1 MSTVTAVK
9 PASAA
14 KSSGASGGSESA
26 ANEHAEYVTFRLVDQ
41 WLGIPV
47 MAVQEVLAAQR
58 IARVPM
64 APTAIAGFLNLRGQI
79 VTALDLRTTLRLDAR
94 PADTDVMNVV
104 VRHEGELFAFM
115 VDEVGDVVSVSNQSV
130 ESTPATLDARWRA
143 ASVGIVRREH
153 DLLLVMSVN
162 EVIRLEHVA
171 S

>member
-1 MSTVTAVK
+1 MSTTTAVR
-9 PASAA
+9 PASTNGAA
-14 KSSGASGGSESA
+14 RAAASTESP
-26 ANEHAEYVTFRLVDQ
+26 ANAHAEYVTFRLAEQ

-47 MAVQEVLAAQR
+47 LAVQEVLAAQR

-64 APTAIAGFLNLRGQI
+64 APHAIAGFLNLRGQI

-94 PADTDVMNVV
+94 ASDGAVMNVV

-115 VDEVGDVVSVSNQSV
+115 VDEVGDVVSVPNQSV
-130 ESTPATLDARWRA
+130 EGTPASLDARWRA

-153 DLLLVMSVN
+153 DLLLVLSVN

>member
-1 MSTVTAVK
+1 MSTAI
-9 PASAA
+9 ASATA
-14 KSSGASGGSESA
+14 GQTSTVAGSGETAAS
-26 ANEHAEYVTFRLVDQ
+26 EHAEYVTFRLAEQ

-94 PADTDVMNVV
+94 DTDADVMNVV

-115 VDEVGDVVSVSNQSV
+115 VDEVGDVISVPNQSV
-130 ESTPATLDARWRA
+130 ESTPATLDARWRT
-143 ASVGIVRREH
+143 ASVGIVRREQ

-162 EVIRLEHVA
+162 EVIRLEYVA